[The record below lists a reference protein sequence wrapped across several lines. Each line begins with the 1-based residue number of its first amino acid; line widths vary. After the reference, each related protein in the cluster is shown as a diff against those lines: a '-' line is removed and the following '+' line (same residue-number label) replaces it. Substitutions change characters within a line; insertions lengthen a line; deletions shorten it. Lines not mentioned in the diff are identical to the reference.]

1 MLKEGFGVL
10 QEKLFESIR
19 HFYGER
25 LISVVLFGSVAR
37 GTFNFFSDIDVLI
50 IARELPQG
58 RILRVREFEKVE
70 EELIPLLDELRRE
83 AGIQTEIS
91 PILKS
96 PEEAQRGSP
105 LFLDM
110 VEDGI
115 ILFDRDNFFSNILD
129 RLRDRLKA
137 LGAKRVWR
145 GETWHWVLKPDFKP
159 GEVFEI

>member
-1 MLKEGFGVL
+1 LSTKKFVAVV
-10 QEKLFESIR
+10 
-19 HFYGER
+19 

-58 RILRVREFEKVE
+58 RILRVREFEKVDE
-70 EELIPLLDELRRE
+70 QLIPLLDELRRK

-96 PEEAQRGSP
+96 PEEAQKGSP